1 MKAFTYVPCLQSC
14 AVITY
19 LEVISINKLI
29 LINFI
34 IISSI
39 DGVPDTLL
47 STNCLFSHG
56 KHYNYSHFTGKQRLG
71 EVNSVA

>member
-1 MKAFTYVPCLQSC
+1 MPTTVSRAVYESLYVPCLQSC

-29 LINFI
+29 LSNFI

-39 DGVPDTLL
+39 D
-47 STNCLFSHG
+47 
-56 KHYNYSHFTGKQRLG
+56 
-71 EVNSVA
+71 